1 MNERVLDQFHESIS
15 RHCNELQHWLKERA
29 EQKPV
34 FSGTASVPD
43 VLALIEE
50 FRQLL
55 EQIEDKSFGT
65 CTVCQGEV
73 ELDRLEQDCTTTV
86 CLDCYTEEQLRELER
101 DLELAAKV
109 QDQLLPGFF
118 PSIPGVNFAVRH
130 QSAQVVGGDYH
141 DFVTLKNGQQ
151 GFLIGDVMGKGLAAS
166 MLMSNLQAS
175 LRILGPDYENLDQ
188 LFSHLNRLF
197 RFNLKLIRFISL
209 FIGAIDSSARKLSYC
224 NAGHHSPVLW
234 RSDRGLITRLEP
246 TAPAIGLIARPD
258 FRTETIEVD
267 TGDLLVL
274 YTDGL
279 TEARDRRNQEFGEE
293 RLSDFIRH
301 NYNLSAEEFTGQLWT
316 TVKEYSGHHQDDTTL
331 LVLKFV

>member
-1 MNERVLDQFHESIS
+1 MR
-15 RHCNELQHWLKERA
+15 
-29 EQKPV
+29 
-34 FSGTASVPD
+34 SVPD
-43 VLALIEE
+43 VLSLIEE
-50 FRQLL
+50 FKHLL
-55 EQIEDKSFGT
+55 EQVEHKSFGI
-65 CTVCQGEV
+65 CKVCQGEV

-130 QSAQVVGGDYH
+130 QSAHVVGGDYH
-141 DFVTLKNGQQ
+141 DFVTLRNGQQ
-151 GFLIGDVMGKGLAAS
+151 GFVIGDVMGKGLASS

-209 FIGAIDSSARKLSYC
+209 FIGAIDASARKLSYC

-234 RSDRGLITRLEP
+234 HSERGTIARLDP
-246 TAPAIGLIARPD
+246 TAPAIGLIARPE
-258 FRTETIEVD
+258 FRTQTIEVD

-293 RLSDFIRH
+293 RLADFIRH
-301 NYNLSAEEFTGQLWT
+301 NYILSAEEFTARLWT
-316 TVKEYSGHHQDDTTL
+316 AVKEFSGHHHDDTTL